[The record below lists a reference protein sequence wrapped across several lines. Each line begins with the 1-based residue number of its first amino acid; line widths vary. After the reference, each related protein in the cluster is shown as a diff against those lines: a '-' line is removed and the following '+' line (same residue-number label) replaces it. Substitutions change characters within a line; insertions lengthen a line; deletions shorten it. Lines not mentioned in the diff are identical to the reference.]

1 MFNFFAYCD
10 EPLSKEMITFS
21 KKVKQ
26 NISQN
31 ITYPLYAKHKK
42 IEGIVDLEFTID
54 KYGTIENI
62 KSKSNQD
69 ILEKSAL
76 EALNKTS
83 PVFIPFHI
91 ENQFPAKFKVTLRY
105 ILENDKNSTLDN
117 K

>member
-10 EPLSKEMITFS
+10 EPLSKEMVTFS
-21 KKVKQ
+21 KKVRQ

-31 ITYPLYAKHKK
+31 TFYPLDAKQNK

-105 ILENDKNSTLDN
+105 IFENDKNSTIDN